1 VWGSEETKGLT
12 PTSVANW
19 YDTYWQY
26 RQIFAVKGSPDGS
39 LSNYQIKLTVHKASG
54 VSNTSDVYLNSHSKD
69 DFSDIR
75 FTKSDG
81 ITLLNYW
88 IEDVS
93 SGNSATVW
101 VKLDSIP
108 VSPALR
114 VSLSTMGTQMLYQ
127 LAMVLTPSH
136 FSMILQGAH

>member
-1 VWGSEETKGLT
+1 MR
-12 PTSVANW
+12 N
-19 YDTYWQY
+19 WQY
-26 RQIFAVKGSPDGS
+26 RQSFAVKGSPDGS

-54 VSNTSDVYLNSHSKD
+54 VSSRSDVYLNGHSKD

-88 IEDVS
+88 IEDVPAGIALLSGS
-93 SGNSATVW
+93 S
-101 VKLDSIP
+101 SIP
-108 VSPALR
+108 FQSVQALR